1 MSLYINGDQ
10 LVTLDK
16 LYSILGITNLL
27 TDEEMNISNA
37 VFSPAAKLAIS
48 DINYA
53 NGINTFHCKGVADYE
68 RINWKFKVNPNTK
81 YRVVIDAKSSVSMP
95 ALDTNIPYVP
105 WNINSSQDIESTMTG
120 DIATWHMQLPWQGLK
135 HGEITFNSR
144 NYTEVFLTTNF
155 GQFND
160 AIDTDITLQIKMY
173 KADSLQDQINQINS
187 NSSAK

>member
-1 MSLYINGDQ
+1 MILYINGDQ

-37 VFSPAAKLAIS
+37 IFSPAAKLAIS

-53 NGINTFHCKGVADYE
+53 NGINTFHYKGVADYE
-68 RINWKFKVNPNTK
+68 RINWSFKVNPNTN
-81 YRVVIDAKSSVSMP
+81 YRVVIDAKSSTSVP
-95 ALDTNIPYVP
+95 ALDTNTPYVP
-105 WNINSSQDIESTMTG
+105 WNINSSQDIETAMTG
-120 DIATWHMQLPWQGLK
+120 DIATWHMRLPWQGLK

-155 GQFND
+155 GQIMD
-160 AIDTDITLQIKMY
+160 GIDTDITLRIKMY
-173 KADSLQDQINQINS
+173 KADSLQDQINQISS